1 MNKRERL
8 QFLYVFFADMV
19 TLAISC
25 ALAWMLFGVGMRR
38 AADLFD
44 RQDLSQFVALLLV
57 AYLLTFFCFDQK
69 KNIVGRH
76 WQDECII
83 SLKFNIILL
92 AIHALL
98 LVVTKVP
105 MMASRYMLIG
115 TPLLNL
121 ISLPIGHEMLKKY
134 LIYSKTDAKFAT
146 LTAILTTHK
155 RADAIITDLDR
166 NWSRKLH
173 GLALLDAGSDEIGK
187 TICGV
192 EIKATYGNFM
202 EWLRRE
208 AVDEVYIDLPMD
220 TGRSLIPYLQEMES
234 MGIAINL
241 SLPIF
246 HENNDQKK
254 ISWHPSISDTLSRC
268 AGSPVITLNS
278 THMTVT
284 DEILKRGLDIIGAL
298 VGCVLAVIAMILV
311 AIPLKIESPGPLL
324 FRQKRVGLNGRVF
337 NIYKIRSMYAD
348 AEARKAELM
357 DKNEMNGLMFKM
369 VNDPRITQV
378 GRFIRRTSIDEL
390 PQFFNVLV
398 GDMSLVGTRPPTL
411 DEYEHYKSHHKRRLS
426 MKPGITGLWQVSGRN
441 KIEDFEDVVR
451 LDVQYIDQWSFWMD
465 IRILLRTIAVV
476 ISRSGAE

>member
-134 LIYSKTDAKFAT
+134 LIFSKTDAKFAT

-173 GLALLDAGSDEIGK
+173 GLALLDAESDEIGK

-337 NIYKIRSMYAD
+337 NIYKIRSMYVD

-369 VNDPRITQV
+369 VDDPRITQV